1 MIKILG
7 MGCPSCA
14 TLEKNVKEALKQL
27 NKTDEV
33 IKITDIKE
41 IIGYG
46 IISVPALVFDEKVL
60 SYGTVLSVEEIK
72 GLLTNSVKASE
83 NTPKK
88 GGCSCGGNC

>member
-33 IKITDIKE
+33 VKITDIKE
-41 IIGYG
+41 IMGYG
-46 IISVPALVFDEKVL
+46 IMSVPALVIDEKVL
-60 SYGTVLSVEEIK
+60 SSGTVLSVDEVK
-72 GLLTNSVKASE
+72 GLLTNNKASE
-83 NTPKK
+83 NTQKQ

>member
-7 MGCPSCA
+7 MNCPSCA
-14 TLEKNVKEALKQL
+14 ILEKNTKEALKQL

-41 IIGYG
+41 IVGYG
-46 IISVPALVFDEKVL
+46 IMSIPALVVDEKVL

-72 GLLTNSVKASE
+72 NLLNSNKTSE
-83 NTPKK
+83 K
-88 GGCSCGGNC
+88 S

>member
-14 TLEKNVKEALKQL
+14 TLEKNVKEAVKQL

-41 IIGYG
+41 IMGYG
-46 IISVPALVFDEKVL
+46 IMSVPALVVDEKVL

-72 GLLTNSVKASE
+72 GLLSGNKASE
-83 NTPKK
+83 NTPKQ

>member
-41 IIGYG
+41 IMGHG
-46 IISVPALVFDEKVL
+46 IMSVPALVVDEKVL
-60 SYGTVLSVEEIK
+60 SYGTVLSVDEVK
-72 GLLTNSVKASE
+72 DLLNGNGDSE
-83 NTPKK
+83 DTPKQ
-88 GGCSCGGNC
+88 GGCSCGSNC

>member
-27 NKTDEV
+27 NRIDEV
-33 IKITDIKE
+33 VKITDIKE
-41 IIGYG
+41 IMGYG
-46 IISVPALVFDEKVL
+46 IMSVPALVLDEKVL
-60 SYGTVLSVEEIK
+60 SYGTILSVDEVK
-72 GLLTNSVKASE
+72 GLLTNNKANES
-83 NTPKK
+83 TQKQ

>member
-27 NKTDEV
+27 NKTDKV

-41 IIGYG
+41 IMAYG
-46 IISVPALVFDEKVL
+46 IMSVPALVVDEKVL
-60 SYGTVLSVEEIK
+60 SYGTVLSVDEIK
-72 GLLTNSVKASE
+72 GLLTNNKASE
-83 NTPKK
+83 NTQKQ

>member
-41 IIGYG
+41 IMDYG
-46 IISVPALVFDEKVL
+46 IMSVPALVVDERVL
-60 SYGTVLSVEEIK
+60 SYGSVPSVEEIK
-72 GLLTNSVKASE
+72 KLLKGEVKPADNNSS
-83 NTPKK
+83 
-88 GGCSCGGNC
+88 GGCPCGGKC

>member
-41 IIGYG
+41 IMGYG
-46 IISVPALVFDEKVL
+46 IMSVPALVVDEKVL
-60 SYGTVLSVEEIK
+60 SYGTVLSVDEVK
-72 GLLTNSVKASE
+72 GLLTNNKASE
-83 NTPKK
+83 DILKQD
-88 GGCSCGGNC
+88 GCSCGGKC

>member
-27 NKTDEV
+27 NKTEEV

-41 IIGYG
+41 IMGYG
-46 IISVPALVFDEKVL
+46 IMSVPALVVDEKIL

-72 GLLTNSVKASE
+72 GLLENNKASE
-83 NTPKK
+83 NSSKQ
-88 GGCSCGGNC
+88 GGCSCGDNC